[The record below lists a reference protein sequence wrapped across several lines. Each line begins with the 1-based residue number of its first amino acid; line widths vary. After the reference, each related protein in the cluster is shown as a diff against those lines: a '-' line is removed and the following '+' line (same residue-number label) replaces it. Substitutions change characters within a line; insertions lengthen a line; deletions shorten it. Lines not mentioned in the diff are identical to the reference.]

1 LAKRSHPRLSDK
13 NNVSRGLV
21 GGARGALARHFET
34 GGSMR
39 VPRASGL
46 TAAVIATIPLLP
58 CKGSQIHPALPR
70 PPQRPSRWRR
80 RPLRPRIDTRTFRV
94 PSPRRPRHMRPN
106 PTPYWPSKHVVEHHI
121 CRSPRIVGRDPFA
134 RMLARSIGLSCGSG
148 CAATGIRVTV
158 PHDGADDTGAI
169 SLMARA
175 GERRTS
181 QGARRASVLSSSNG
195 IQEGNLK

>member
-1 LAKRSHPRLSDK
+1 LTLELFAFQ
-13 NNVSRGLV
+13 VRGV
-21 GGARGALARHFET
+21 RARPAPHV
-34 GGSMR
+34 R
-39 VPRASGL
+39 VQLPTKA
-46 TAAVIATIPLLP
+46 ATIKMPTM
-58 CKGSQIHPALPR
+58 
-70 PPQRPSRWRR
+70 PSRSIAG
-80 RPLRPRIDTRTFRV
+80 PQHATE
-94 PSPRRPRHMRPN
+94 
-106 PTPYWPSKHVVEHHI
+106 PYTVLASKHVVEHHI

-148 CAATGIRVTV
+148 CLATGIRVTV

>member
-1 LAKRSHPRLSDK
+1 M
-13 NNVSRGLV
+13 RG
-21 GGARGALARHFET
+21 
-34 GGSMR
+34 
-39 VPRASGL
+39 SGL

-58 CKGSQIHPALPR
+58 YKGSQIHPALPR

-94 PSPRRPRHMRPN
+94 PSPRRPRQAGPTCACSCQYRPPPSKCRRCPVGPLLAPSMRPN